1 VFSSLLLIVHAKKG
15 ENVTDF
21 RMNRRSSILFL
32 LALSLLVYIG
42 NALQPALL
50 DDADASHALVSREML
65 QRGDWVV
72 MYQDG
77 VRYLEKAPLHYWMVA
92 VSYELFGQGAFQT
105 RLPLVLSTVGL
116 ILMVYFF
123 AVRYFGERAAFY
135 SALVMGTSAGTFLFT
150 RVMVPEAIF
159 ALELTALF
167 YLFLRAWD
175 GTLSPRA
182 GYWGAAVVM
191 ALAVLT
197 LGLIGF
203 LFPLGVVFFFILFT
217 RSWGRWREL
226 RIFSSML
233 IFLVIA
239 VPWHV
244 IAEHRSSGFLW
255 SYFVNEHFK
264 RALGT
269 RYPPDYEAVPLLLWW
284 ALHLVWF
291 FPWSFF
297 LQYALREFPPPRSW
311 GKAMEPAQQAR
322 LLLFVWA
329 GLILVFFSLTGGSR
343 MEYYSFG
350 AWPAIAILLGL
361 GLAKAEQS
369 RDRWLPRLQAGLAL
383 TGLLAALCLGYLVVS
398 SLDVSSKTG
407 ISGLIRYHPLDT
419 YRLSMAHIL
428 DLTPQTFAALR
439 GPAIGAMFIFVA
451 GFGATWLL
459 RRRWKNFAATLTL
472 AATMA
477 IFFFVANWAFKRF
490 EPRMSSRILADDILP
505 YLRPQDQI
513 VQYGDFNSGSSI
525 PFYTGRHVWIYNGR
539 FGTNLEIGSNYPD
552 VPPTFLDDQQFLA
565 LWRGTNRVFLFV
577 PEEFRKHAL
586 TRLPADSSY
595 LLAESAG
602 KYIFVNQ
609 PLRPDMPLLASILA
623 KPPEE

>member
-1 VFSSLLLIVHAKKG
+1 
-15 ENVTDF
+15 
-21 RMNRRSSILFL
+21 MNHRFSILIL
-32 LALSLLVYIG
+32 LALSLTIYIG

-92 VSYELFGQGAFQT
+92 TSYEVFGQGAFQT

-116 ILMVYFF
+116 VLMVYFF
-123 AVRYFGERAAFY
+123 GRRYFGERAAFY
-135 SALVMGTSAGTFLFT
+135 SGLVMGTSAGTFLFT

-159 ALELTALF
+159 ALELTAIF
-167 YLFLRAWD
+167 YLFLRAWN
-175 GTLSPRA
+175 GSLSPRA

-191 ALAVLT
+191 GLAALT
-197 LGLIGF
+197 LGLIGM

-239 VPWHV
+239 VPWHW
-244 IAEHRSSGFLW
+244 IAEHRSPGFLW

-291 FPWSFF
+291 FPWTFF
-297 LQYALREFPPPRSW
+297 LQYALREFPPARTW
-311 GKAMEPAQQAR
+311 GKNMEPAQQAR
-322 LLLFVWA
+322 LLLFIWA
-329 GLILVFFSLTGGSR
+329 GLILVFFSLTSGSR

-361 GLAKAEQS
+361 GLTKAEET
-369 RDRWLPRLQAGLAL
+369 RDHWLPRLQAGLAV
-383 TGLLAALCLGYLVVS
+383 TGVLAATCLGYLVVS
-398 SLDVSSKTG
+398 SMEISSKVG
-407 ISGLIRYHPLDT
+407 LSGLIQYHPLDT

-439 GPAIGAMFIFVA
+439 GPAIAAMFIFVL

-472 AATMA
+472 AFTMG

-525 PFYTGRHVWIYNGR
+525 PFYTHRHVWIYNGR
-539 FGTNLEIGSNYPD
+539 LGTNLEIGSNYPD
-552 VPPTFLDDQQFLA
+552 VPPTFLDDQQFPA
-565 LWRGTNRVFLFV
+565 FWRGPDRVFLFV
-577 PEEFRKHAL
+577 PEEFRKDAL
-586 TRLPADSSY
+586 SRLPPDSSY

-609 PLRPDMPLLASILA
+609 PVRPNMQLLASILA
-623 KPPEE
+623 TPPTE

>member
-1 VFSSLLLIVHAKKG
+1 MS
-15 ENVTDF
+15 
-21 RMNRRSSILFL
+21 RRFSILT
-32 LALSLLVYIG
+32 LLVMSLGIYV
-42 NALQPALL
+42 ATAAQPALL

-77 VRYLEKAPLHYWMVA
+77 IRYLEKAPLHYWMVA
-92 VSYELFGQGAFQT
+92 VSYQLFGQGAFQT
-105 RLPLVLSTVGL
+105 RLPLVLSVAGL
-116 ILMVYFF
+116 VLMVYFF
-123 AVRYFGERAAFY
+123 ARRFFGETAAFY
-135 SALVMGTSAGTFLFT
+135 SGLIICTSVGPWLFT

-167 YLFLRAWD
+167 YLFLRGWQGSLDTRVA
-175 GTLSPRA
+175 
-182 GYWGAAVVM
+182 YWGASVVM
-191 ALAVLT
+191 ALAALT
-197 LGLIGF
+197 LGLIGV

-226 RIFSSML
+226 RILSSTL

-239 VPWHV
+239 VPWHWM
-244 IAEHRSSGFLW
+244 AERRSPGFLW
-255 SYFVNEHFK
+255 SYFINEHFK

-297 LQYALREFPPPRSW
+297 IGYALREFPRPKTW
-311 GKAMEPAQQAR
+311 GPKMEHVQEAR
-322 LLLFVWA
+322 LLLFIWA
-329 GLILVFFSLTGGSR
+329 GLILFFFSLTSGSR

-350 AWPAIAILLGL
+350 AWPAIAVLLGI
-361 GLAKAEQS
+361 GLNDAEEV
-369 RDRWLPRLQAGLAL
+369 RDRWLPRLQAGLAVI
-383 TGLLAALCLGYLVVS
+383 GVLASVCLGYLVLS
-398 SLDVSSKTG
+398 SLDVSSKGG
-407 ISGLIRYHPLDT
+407 ISHLIQYHPLDT
-419 YRLSMAHIL
+419 YRLSMAHIF

-439 GPAIGAMFIFVA
+439 GPAVFAILIFII
-451 GFGATWLL
+451 GFGRAWLL
-459 RRRWKNFAATLTL
+459 RRRSKNFAATLTL
-472 AATMA
+472 AFAMA
-477 IFFFVANWAFKRF
+477 LFFFAANWAFKRF
-490 EPRMSSRILADDILP
+490 EPRMSSRALADAILP

-525 PFYTGRHVWIYNGR
+525 PFYTHRHVWIYNGR

-552 VPPTFLDDQQFLA
+552 VPPTFLDDKQFPA
-565 LWRGTNRVFLFV
+565 FWSGPERVFIFV
-577 PEEFRKHAL
+577 PEEFRKDAL
-586 TRLPADSSY
+586 SRLPPDSSY

-609 PLRPDMPLLASILA
+609 PLRPDLPLLASVL
-623 KPPEE
+623 KRHPVE

>member
-1 VFSSLLLIVHAKKG
+1 MS
-15 ENVTDF
+15 
-21 RMNRRSSILFL
+21 RRFSILT
-32 LALSLLVYIG
+32 LLVMSLGIYV
-42 NALQPALL
+42 ATAAQPALL

-77 VRYLEKAPLHYWMVA
+77 IRYLEKAPLHYWMVA
-92 VSYELFGQGAFQT
+92 VSYQLFGQGAFQT
-105 RLPLVLSTVGL
+105 RLPLVLSVAGL
-116 ILMVYFF
+116 VLMVYFF
-123 AVRYFGERAAFY
+123 ARRFFGETAAFY
-135 SALVMGTSAGTFLFT
+135 SGLIICTSVGPWLFT

-167 YLFLRAWD
+167 YLFLRGWQGSLDTRVA
-175 GTLSPRA
+175 
-182 GYWGAAVVM
+182 YWGASVVM
-191 ALAVLT
+191 ALAALT
-197 LGLIGF
+197 LGLIGV

-226 RIFSSML
+226 RILSSTL

-239 VPWHV
+239 VPWHWM
-244 IAEHRSSGFLW
+244 AERRSPGFLW
-255 SYFVNEHFK
+255 SYFINEHFK

-297 LQYALREFPPPRSW
+297 IGYALREFPRPKTW
-311 GKAMEPAQQAR
+311 GPKMEHVQEAR
-322 LLLFVWA
+322 LLLFIWA
-329 GLILVFFSLTGGSR
+329 GLILFFFSLTSGSR

-350 AWPAIAILLGL
+350 AWPAIAVLLGI
-361 GLAKAEQS
+361 GLNDAEEV
-369 RDRWLPRLQAGLAL
+369 RDRWLPRLQAGLAVI
-383 TGLLAALCLGYLVVS
+383 GVLASVCLGYLVLS
-398 SLDVSSKTG
+398 SLDVSSKGG
-407 ISGLIRYHPLDT
+407 ISHLIQYHPLDT
-419 YRLSMAHIL
+419 YRLSMAHIF

-439 GPAIGAMFIFVA
+439 GPAVFAILIFII
-451 GFGATWLL
+451 GFGRAWLL
-459 RRRWKNFAATLTL
+459 RRRSKNFAATLTL
-472 AATMA
+472 AFAMA
-477 IFFFVANWAFKRF
+477 LFFFAANWAFKRF
-490 EPRMSSRILADDILP
+490 EPRMSSRALADAILP

-525 PFYTGRHVWIYNGR
+525 PFYTHRHVWIYNGR

-552 VPPTFLDDQQFLA
+552 VPPTFLDDKQFPA
-565 LWRGTNRVFLFV
+565 FWSGPVRVFIFV
-577 PEEFRKHAL
+577 PEEFRKDAL
-586 TRLPADSSY
+586 SRLPPDSSY

-609 PLRPDMPLLASILA
+609 PLRPDLPLLASVL
-623 KPPEE
+623 KRHPVE